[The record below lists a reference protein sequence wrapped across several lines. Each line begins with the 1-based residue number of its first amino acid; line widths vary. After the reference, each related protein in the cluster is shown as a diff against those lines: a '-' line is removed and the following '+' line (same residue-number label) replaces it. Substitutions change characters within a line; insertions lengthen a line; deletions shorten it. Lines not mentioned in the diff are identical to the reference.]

1 MPRAR
6 PSLSLIEAA
15 LVLCVITSALAVF
28 VPTFVR
34 RLRTN
39 KISEASE
46 LLQEMSDRAAQY
58 YATSW
63 DTGRSHCLPPK
74 AGPTPALPSVD
85 SNTVDFFAEEQPGH
99 TTWEALGFQPDRP
112 IRYSYS
118 YTPSRDGCGLDGSD
132 EIVSISFR
140 AEGDLDGDGVRSIFE
155 RRATVDAG
163 GLQPADA
170 LHVHQRVE

>member
-1 MPRAR
+1 M
-6 PSLSLIEAA
+6 ETA
-15 LVLCVITSALAVF
+15 LLLCIVAIALAVF
-28 VPTFVR
+28 VPTFAR
-34 RLRTN
+34 RMRTN

-46 LLQEMSDRAAQY
+46 LLQEMSDRSAAY
-58 YATSW
+58 YAASRN
-63 DTGRSHCLPPK
+63 TGASHCLPPK
-74 AGPTPALPSVD
+74 AGPTPALASVD
-85 SNTVDFFAEEQPGH
+85 SNAVDFFADEQVGH

-140 AEGDLDGDGVRSIFE
+140 AEGDLDGDGVHSIFE